1 MIAVAVWGA
10 AVLMAVAAC
19 ATLLRMWRWVE
30 TVVLSP
36 RPAAARAPARRTV
49 GVSPPPPPSAGSVLP
64 PGEAGHLVG
73 IEAILA
79 AMEMYRDE
87 CAERAAAER
96 RGFS

>member
-1 MIAVAVWGA
+1 MWVA
-10 AVLMAVAAC
+10 AVLMGVAAC

-30 TVVLSP
+30 TVLLSP
-36 RPAAARAPARRTV
+36 RPRTAVQAPARRTV